1 MKFYRGSP
9 GAARTYVEQD
19 RSRADDYYLAE
30 GSGVATRYVASPP
43 TGVSPA
49 GSLTGETYEQ
59 WVAGYDPETGA
70 AKGRL
75 RTDAKA
81 LRFVE
86 VVVNGPKTWS
96 LAAALHPEI
105 ADALDAAQTRAA
117 EQIIG
122 WVAEHATTRVGPKGR
137 QVQVPVTGIEA
148 AVVRHYTSRAGD
160 PHRHLHLQINA
171 RVLAEGTWRGLHS
184 VGMRDSLAAI
194 NGIGH
199 AAVST
204 DPEFRGVLT
213 AHGFTLDPATGELTE
228 LAPYVGKFSART
240 AQIGRNLDRYEA
252 DWRTA
257 NPGAEPGPVLRQAWD
272 RRAWSEARPDKVV
285 PTDGAALVDRWN
297 EELHALGYRDPQQV
311 ELPIVAGSPWVGAID
326 RDHVVKVVVS
336 RLGARRSAWNA
347 ADIRGEVE
355 LWIAGTGLV
364 AEAAVRTDL
373 AEDLTARTLSACAPL
388 LPRTDIPEHIRSHTS
403 REVLAVEADLVTRLI
418 GRAEQPAHV
427 AAFADPHGDSY
438 PDAGADA
445 GPEDLDVAQRAATA
459 SLAGSAQLLVV
470 EGAAGAG
477 KTKTLSATQELLA
490 ERGHRMVVIT
500 PTLKAAKVAGRETGT
515 KAFSAAWL
523 AHQHGWRWDDD
534 GHWTREAAAPVADA
548 VLQRG
553 DLLVIDEA
561 GMLDQDTARA
571 ILTLADETQ
580 ARVALVGDRHQL
592 PAVGRG
598 GVLDLAARWA
608 RPETVVPLDV
618 VHRFTDPQYAELSLA
633 MRTGVRAGEVFDAL
647 VEAYQVRLY
656 PTETERTSALVDLAA
671 QSRLAGETDVLV
683 MADTREQVAA
693 LNGSIRDRLVAS
705 GHVDDRRGVVT
716 DAGERLGV
724 GDRVMTRRNDRDLAV
739 ANRDTWTITGIG
751 HDGTLTV
758 YGDAHS
764 GSRSLPSGYAREHVE
779 LAYAIT
785 VHGAQGET
793 THTGHLLLGEHTSA
807 AAAYVAMTRGREDN
821 VAHLV
826 AEDLDDARQVWV
838 ETFGRDGADLGPS
851 HAAVRAAED
860 LERYAPHRPLQ
871 VALGDLRAA
880 WSRQQDLRSAMA
892 GADRQRRFMAGYGD
906 PDYDARFQAVVEEI
920 REDLAAATGQ
930 VHALLH
936 EPVLRSLPAGRVKQE
951 RAVWLQQREPEYE
964 LAQVGQ
970 GAVNRLRRGRTPGP
984 STIGY
989 SSAPDRGRGIGR

>member
-1 MKFYRGSP
+1 MHGGMKFYRGSP

-30 GSGVATRYVASPP
+30 GSGVATRYVASPQ
-43 TGVSPA
+43 TGVTLA
-49 GSLTGETYEQ
+49 GSLTGEAYEM
-59 WVAGYDPETGA
+59 WVAGFDPGTGA
-70 AKGRL
+70 EKGRL

-86 VVVNGPKTWS
+86 VVVNGSKTWS

-137 QVQVPVTGIEA
+137 QVQVPVSEIEA
-148 AVVRHYTSRAGD
+148 AVVRHHTSRAGD

-171 RVLAEGTWRGLHS
+171 RVLAEQTWRGLHS

-199 AAVST
+199 AAVAT
-204 DPEFRGVLT
+204 DPEFRAALT
-213 AHGFTLDPATGELTE
+213 AHGFTLNATTGELAE
-228 LAPYVGKFSART
+228 LAPFVGRFSART

-252 DWRTA
+252 QWRRA
-257 NPGAEPGPVLRQAWD
+257 NPGAEPGPGLRRAWD
-272 RRAWSEARPDKVV
+272 RRAWAQARPDKVV
-285 PTDGAALVDRWN
+285 PTDGAALVERWH
-297 EELHALGYRDPQQV
+297 EELHTLGYRDPQQV
-311 ELPIVAGSPWVGAID
+311 GLPLVAGGPRVGGID
-326 RDHVVKVVVS
+326 RDQVVDVVLT

-355 LWIAGTGLV
+355 QWIAGTGLV
-364 AEAAVRTDL
+364 ADAAVRTDL
-373 AEDLTARTLSACAPL
+373 AEDLTARALSCCAPL
-388 LPRTDIPEHIRSHTS
+388 LPRDDVPEHIRSLTS
-403 REVLAVEADLVTRLI
+403 PAVLAVEADLVTRLI
-418 GRAEQPAHV
+418 DRAEQAAHV
-427 AAFADPHGDSY
+427 AAFADPQAD
-438 PDAGADA
+438 PQPDA
-445 GPEDLDVAQRAATA
+445 GPESLDLAQQAAVA

-490 ERGHRMVVIT
+490 ERGHRMVVVT

-523 AHQHGWRWDDD
+523 AHQHGWRWDGD
-534 GHWTREAAAPVADA
+534 GQWTREPSTPVADA
-548 VLQRG
+548 VLQPG
-553 DLLVIDEA
+553 DLLLVDEA

-618 VHRFTDPQYAELSLA
+618 VHRFTDPEYADLSLA

-647 VEAYQVRLY
+647 VARDQVRLY
-656 PTETERTSALVDLAA
+656 PTEAERAQALADLAA
-671 QSRLAGETDVLV
+671 GSILPGQSGVLM
-683 MADTREQVAA
+683 MADTRDQVGA
-693 LNGSIRDRLVAS
+693 LNGAIRDRLLTA
-705 GHVDDRRGVVT
+705 GYVDERRGVTT
-716 DAGERLGV
+716 DAGEQLGV

-739 ANRDTWTITGIG
+739 ANRDTWTITCIDP
-751 HDGTLTV
+751 DGTTTIQ
-758 YGDAHS
+758 GDGRT
-764 GSRSLPSGYAREHVE
+764 GSRTLPVGYVHEHVE
-779 LAYAIT
+779 LAYATT
-785 VHGAQGET
+785 VHGAQGGT
-793 THTGHLLLGEHTSA
+793 THTGHLLLGEHTTA

-826 AEDLDDARQVWV
+826 AEDHDDARQAWI
-838 ETFGRDGADLGPS
+838 ETFGRDRADLGPA
-851 HAAVRAAED
+851 HAAMRAAED
-860 LERYAPHRPLQ
+860 LERYAPHRPLEP
-871 VALGDLRAA
+871 ALADLRAA
-880 WSRQQDLRSAMA
+880 WTDEQDLRDTLTRYENRQALMA
-892 GADRQRRFMAGYGD
+892 EIGEPDPTWVAELTDQIDELGD
-906 PDYDARFQAVVEEI
+906 QLTTATDQVRAR
-920 REDLAAATGQ
+920 
-930 VHALLH
+930 LL
-936 EPVLRSLPAGRVKQE
+936 EPAIRSLPAGRVEQE
-951 RAVWLQQREPEYE
+951 HTDWLQDRRDEQQE
-964 LAQVGQ
+964 AQ
-970 GAVNRLRRGRTPGP
+970 ATWEHLTPSRPSHGRAPYRYPNTPG
-984 STIGY
+984 T
-989 SSAPDRGRGIGR
+989 DRGISR